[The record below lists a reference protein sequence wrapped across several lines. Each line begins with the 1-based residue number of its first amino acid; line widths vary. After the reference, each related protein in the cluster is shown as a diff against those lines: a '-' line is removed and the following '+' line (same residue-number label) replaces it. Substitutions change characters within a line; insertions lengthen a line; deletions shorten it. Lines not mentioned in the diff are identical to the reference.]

1 MQRPTA
7 PLAGRGKTETAT
19 MDMVYRSLFVLGYVV
34 LVPSLTLF
42 WYTGGRH
49 MERLQRRSLVV
60 MGIAMALI
68 LLAAW
73 PYR

>member
-1 MQRPTA
+1 MA
-7 PLAGRGKTETAT
+7 VMLAQL
-19 MDMVYRSLFVLGYVV
+19 LFILGYVL

-49 MERLQRRSLVV
+49 KERAQRFSIWG
-60 MGIAMALI
+60 MGIAMAI
-68 LLAAW
+68 IFIAAQ